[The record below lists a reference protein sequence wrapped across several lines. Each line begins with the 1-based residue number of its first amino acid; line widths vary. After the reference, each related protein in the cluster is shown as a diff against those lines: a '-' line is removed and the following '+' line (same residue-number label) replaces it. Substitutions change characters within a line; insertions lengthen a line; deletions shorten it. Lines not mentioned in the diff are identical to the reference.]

1 VGDESVD
8 VDLGWAVC
16 RGALKVGQ
24 LKAEGTKAVAPSF
37 TRAASSTLGLSPAW
51 HLDFGKQMKGRTVR
65 PKQVAA
71 ALVTHEALSH
81 TLLGIFHAPFA

>member
-1 VGDESVD
+1 M
-8 VDLGWAVC
+8 
-16 RGALKVGQ
+16 KV
-24 LKAEGTKAVAPSF
+24 
-37 TRAASSTLGLSPAW
+37 
-51 HLDFGKQMKGRTVR
+51 RTVR